1 MKKLSF
7 FVVYAIVAFIT
18 CIICGVDSIFSN
30 PMGLL
35 KFSAMMSL
43 IITLVTAV
51 AVWVVEFIAPQ
62 KIKELKKMFNEE

>member
-1 MKKLSF
+1 MKKIAF

-30 PMGLL
+30 PIGLL
-35 KFSAMMSL
+35 KLSILMSL

-51 AVWVVEFIAPQ
+51 AVWMVELIAPQ
-62 KIKELKKMFNEE
+62 TTEKIKKMFNEE